1 MATPGVFPS
10 DPPRRGRPRG
20 SHSPIGPKVPGTP
33 ADEPEGEA
41 ELEPYHLARPIR
53 AWRPGIRRSD
63 SDDLAKAAYIDRW
76 LRRQAGRLGGML
88 GYLPTRGDAL

>member
-1 MATPGVFPS
+1 
-10 DPPRRGRPRG
+10 
-20 SHSPIGPKVPGTP
+20 VPGTP

-76 LRRQAGRLGGML
+76 LRRQAGRLGGC
-88 GYLPTRGDAL
+88 